1 MRAYLNI
8 KFTEG
13 PDIADVKSEGR
24 RTRVGRIPRGESYT
38 RFLDGI
44 VCYADGT
51 PGRTETKVVR
61 NDRGYC
67 KPTGKAATRRHLK
80 RVDRA
85 LSAQYEAQAEG
96 IDLKQVSLAA
106 IETEAFDEMM
116 REEASMDYY
125 SYDLE
130 DFMDYDYEVE
140 PTSLADVEC
149 ARETYFDDTFFL
161 DYDYDEYGYVEGDY
175 DYDD

>member
-1 MRAYLNI
+1 MRAYRNI

-44 VCYADGT
+44 VRYADGT

-61 NDRGYC
+61 NDRGYSA
-67 KPTGKAATRRHLK
+67 GKAATRRHLK

-85 LSAQYEAQAEG
+85 ISKKFEAAAEG
-96 IDLKQVSLAA
+96 IDLKQVDLVALE
-106 IETEAFDEMM
+106 IEAFDEML

-125 SYDLE
+125 SYDME
-130 DFMDYDYEVE
+130 DFMDYDYDE

-149 ARETYFDDTFFL
+149 ARETYFDDTFFE
-161 DYDYDEYGYVEGDY
+161 DVYDYDEDYRDY